1 MFQNCSSLQEL
12 DVSSFNTSNVTNMSG
27 MFQNCSSLQ
36 ELDLSNFNT
45 LNVTSMITM
54 LSGCSNLVKLNMDNW
69 DFSNSNASIGGGMLA
84 GTTSLKEVSC
94 KNWKIPENFE
104 HWISRIWSGNSSPIE
119 IIDVTNWDL
128 SKTKSIQ
135 GLFADS
141 THLKEIKG
149 LDTWN
154 TTNITNMSSMFQ
166 NCSSLKELDLSNF
179 NILNVTESDG
189 MFEEMLSRVDGTIIY
204 VKNNDSQDFVLT
216 TSGVPADW
224 DTTNVIIAV

>member
-1 MFQNCSSLQEL
+1 MGLMLNNCTSLEKL
-12 DVSSFNTSNVTNMSG
+12 NIDNW
-27 MFQNCSSLQ
+27 
-36 ELDLSNFNT
+36 DLSNDAINY
-45 LNVTSMITM
+45 NY
-54 LSGCSNLVKLNMDNW
+54 
-69 DFSNSNASIGGGMLA
+69 SILGEN
-84 GTTSLKEVSC
+84 TSLKEVSC

-104 HWISRIWSGNSSPIE
+104 HWISRYWNGSAAPIE

-166 NCSSLKELDLSNF
+166 NCRSLKELDLSNF